1 MIGKILPFYH
11 GEEQRIRFLVF
22 SIAFPIHF
30 ILNRAMSLASL
41 AHLVLILALTD
52 DRIMRI

>member
-1 MIGKILPFYH
+1 MIDKILPFYH